1 MTKKRLGE
9 KPDKPDAVFEI
20 EGENGAKIPVEVYFA
35 VPFEIAHE
43 VEVRQYVKDDRYP
56 ELDFMYIDK
65 AVYTG
70 EYVVT
75 DLGCVAVFVAKDKDH
90 FLYLLRERVLPHYDG
105 DLVTKIEV
113 IVR

>member
-1 MTKKRLGE
+1 MVKKRPGE
-9 KPDKPDAVFEI
+9 KPEKPDAVFEI
-20 EGENGAKIPVEVYFA
+20 DGDNGAKIPVEVYFA
-35 VPFEIAHE
+35 VPFELAHE
-43 VEVRQYVKDDRYP
+43 VEVRQYVEGDRYP
-56 ELDFMYIDK
+56 GLDFLYIDK

-75 DLGCVAVFVAKDKDH
+75 DLGCVALFVAKDKDH
-90 FLYLLRERVLPHYDG
+90 FMYLLKERVLPHYDG